1 MCVCVCVCVC
11 VVCRVRVCVC
21 VLCVVCVCA
30 CARVRMCVCAC
41 VCARVRVCG
50 CVCVCECTP
59 VFVLIAEDTTCSCC
73 GRLREMCQR
82 TFSTHS
88 TSRPPLKRQSSK
100 SDKPILKNT
109 KSATSEL
116 QICHF
121 SQL

>member
-1 MCVCVCVCVC
+1 MCVCVCVLC

-21 VLCVVCVCA
+21 VRVC
-30 CARVRMCVCAC
+30 MCVCTC
-41 VCARVRVCG
+41 VCVWCVCGVCVGVGVCG
-50 CVCVCECTP
+50 CVWVCMCECTP
-59 VFVLIAEDTTCSCC
+59 VLIAEDTTCSCC

-82 TFSTHS
+82 AFSTHS